1 MFGKRVKAVI
11 VAVVVALILSVS
23 APLSGG
29 PSVVVLA
36 EGCETSG
43 GTCP

>member
-11 VAVVVALILSVS
+11 VAVLIALLVSVN
-23 APLSGG
+23 APLLGG
-29 PSVVVLA
+29 PSVVLA
-36 EGCETSG
+36 GECEAPA

>member
-1 MFGKRVKAVI
+1 MSGKRVKAVI
-11 VAVVVALILSVS
+11 AAVLVALLLSVS
-23 APLSGG
+23 APLAGG
-29 PSVVVLA
+29 TTVVLA

>member
-11 VAVVVALILSVS
+11 VAVVVALLLSVN

-29 PSVVVLA
+29 PTVVLA
-36 EGCETSG
+36 GECESTA